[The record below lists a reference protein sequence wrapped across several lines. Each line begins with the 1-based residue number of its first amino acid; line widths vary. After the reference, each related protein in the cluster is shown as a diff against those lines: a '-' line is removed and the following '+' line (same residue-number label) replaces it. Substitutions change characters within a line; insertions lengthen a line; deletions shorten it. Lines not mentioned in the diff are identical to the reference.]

1 VAGLTPE
8 FVAIGHVTLDRFG
21 DAVRPGGAALYA
33 AVTAHRLGLSA
44 AILTSHGDDFP
55 LEILPP
61 QIEVVSLEA
70 AETTCFEYEAGDG
83 ERAMRVSAAARRL
96 GVGDVPEDWRGAD
109 IVMLSPVL
117 DEVDPLVITA
127 FAEGSVGAGVQGYL
141 RALGPH
147 GRVVARSWESPDFVL
162 DHAQAVFL
170 SLEDVSHDVSEAVEW
185 LQRVPVGAV
194 TDGRR
199 GAHLYVNGERY
210 RVRPRRAREV
220 DPTGAGDV
228 FAAAFMVEYRR
239 QGDPWEA
246 AAAAACAAALSVETE
261 GWMGIPDRPH
271 LEAALADYHRVLEQD
286 SRPGSA
292 LS

>member
-1 VAGLTPE
+1 MAGLTPE
-8 FVAIGHVTLDRFG
+8 FVAVGHVTLDRFG
-21 DAVRPGGAALYA
+21 DTIRPGGAALYA

-55 LEILPP
+55 LDVLPP
-61 QIEVVSLEA
+61 QIEVVSVA
-70 AETTCFEYEAGDG
+70 APETTCFDYGAGEG
-83 ERAMRVSAAARRL
+83 ERAMRVWAAARPL
-96 GVGDVPEDWRGAD
+96 GAHDVPEDWRAAD

-127 FAEGSVGAGVQGYL
+127 FTETSVGAGVQGYL
-141 RALGPH
+141 RALGA
-147 GRVVARSWESPDFVL
+147 GGQVVARSWATPDFVL

-170 SLEDVSHDVSEAVEW
+170 SLEDVEHDASEAVEW
-185 LQRVPVGAV
+185 FQRVPVGVV

-228 FAAAFMVEYRR
+228 FAAAFMVAYRR

-246 AAAAACAAALSVETE
+246 AAAAACAGALSVEAE
-261 GWMGIPDRPH
+261 GWAAVPDRPR
-271 LEAALADYHRVLEQD
+271 LEAALTDYHRAQEQD
-286 SRPGSA
+286 RGAGPR
-292 LS
+292 